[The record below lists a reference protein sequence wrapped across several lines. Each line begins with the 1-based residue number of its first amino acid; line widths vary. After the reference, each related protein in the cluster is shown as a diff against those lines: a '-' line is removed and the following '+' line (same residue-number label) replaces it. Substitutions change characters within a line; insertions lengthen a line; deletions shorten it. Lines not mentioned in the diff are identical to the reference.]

1 MAKGK
6 KDNGWNISAL
16 DRLLQ
21 SQQSRDYGSTAAANL
36 AAKQQ
41 QANINAQYQ
50 AQQAR
55 IMQQLQSAPP
65 LIMQNYSPRSQG
77 KTSAAQQWAAAAD
90 PSLWWGGNSVFVPF
104 TPPSGNNKMYPDPD
118 EQRRKKPDMVQYL
131 DLKPGDK
138 VNKSDSNYNPHIVT
152 RVDRREGHI
161 VVEDSDGDVTM
172 WRISDRR
179 IVLDRIHLLERAK
192 GDRPKVAFS
201 SVILPDEDKQAIQ
214 DAIGQIDNYDLIFD
228 TWGFGDVLEKGRAV
242 SLLFY
247 GVPGTGKT
255 LMAQAIADK
264 YDYELK
270 VISTAEI
277 ESSEPGQAE
286 RNIKAYFDAAAKN
299 KNTVLLFDE
308 CDSLIADRRGIGMIL
323 GAQVNALLTCLENFE
338 GIAIFTTNR
347 LEKMDEAFNR
357 RLSLKLKFE
366 MPDQAA
372 RVEIW
377 KRMYPDKAPLAKN
390 IDWDKIASVEITGG
404 YIKNVVLRSAR
415 RAAAS
420 KAQKITNQIIIDALI
435 EEVETLSEFQD
446 AVDSSNLPRLRGGG
460 QGVSVERT
468 TTMSKVVDTQTGTGK

>member
-1 MAKGK
+1 MAKSK
-6 KDNGWNISAL
+6 SKDWRPSPL
-16 DRLLQ
+16 DNLARSIGAKQ
-21 SQQSRDYGSTAAANL
+21 YGSQAMFDKRQRELMQQMKNVAMQQQMNMMRPPTLVTPRAGY
-36 AAKQQ
+36 AAKFGQVV
-41 QANINAQYQ
+41 
-50 AQQAR
+50 
-55 IMQQLQSAPP
+55 
-65 LIMQNYSPRSQG
+65 
-77 KTSAAQQWAAAAD
+77 D
-90 PSLWWGGNSVFVPF
+90 PSVAWW
-104 TPPSGNNKMYPDPD
+104 SGNPQVVTLDNRPIQFNTLTIPNNNMANFPDPD
-118 EQRRKKPDMVQYL
+118 EARRKTADQVQYL
-131 DLKPGDK
+131 DLKVGDK
-138 VNKSDSNYNPHIVT
+138 IEKADNSYNPFTVV

-161 VVEDSDGDVTM
+161 TVEDYDGDTTM
-172 WRISDRR
+172 WRLNNRQ
-179 IVLDRIHLLERAK
+179 IVLDRMKLIERAK

-201 SVILPDEDKQAIQ
+201 SVIMPEKDKTSIL
-214 DAIGQIDNYDLIFD
+214 DAIGQIDNFDLIFD

-264 YDYELK
+264 YDYDLK

-286 RNIKAYFDAAAKN
+286 RNIKAYFEAASKN

-390 IDWDKIASVEITGG
+390 IDWDRIASVEITGG

-420 KAQKITNQIIIDALI
+420 KLQKITNQIIIDALI

-446 AVDSSNLPRLRGGG
+446 AVDSSNLPKLRGGG

-468 TTMSKVVDTQTGTGK
+468 TSMVQTVEQAGGQETK